1 MLPDTLFLTM
11 NMRLIF
17 FLLGWLALSGAVQ
30 GQNFTKLVEK
40 GSAHYNRGEIN
51 QSLAAFMQAE
61 MLEPGNVELNLHIGK
76 AYLMSDYKHK
86 SLEYLVKVYKLA
98 PTLEPNIRYMLGL
111 ACQYNY
117 QFPEAIEHYEAYAKL
132 NPPNIQEVT
141 LKIRQCQYADEVL
154 QKPVAVDIENLGPGV
169 NSPEH
174 EYSPI
179 ITPNQS
185 VLVFTSRREGSTGGK
200 KTEDNEYFE
209 DIYISYRRGGSW
221 TPPKQISKNINFDF
235 HDAAAA
241 ISANG
246 RELYLYIE
254 DNGGDLYHSTFN
266 GQDWSKPKSLGPPI
280 NTEHHETSMTI
291 TSDGKRIYFA
301 SDRPGGY
308 GNLDI
313 YMSDRQSDG
322 SWGTPVNLGPTINT
336 PGNEDSPYIHP
347 DGQTFYFSSDG
358 HLGLGGYDVFQSQW
372 SGSGWQKPENMGYP
386 INTPDDNFHFIMAEN
401 RVHAY
406 YTSVQEGGVGKA
418 DIYRVTFLDEKMN
431 AILAADRKR
440 KEAEGAKKVNLL
452 QEIAQQQQAVVYE
465 GRVTG
470 SDTGK
475 PLEAIITA
483 MHYRTGEVIART
495 QSDASGKYQLELG
508 QAGDYALS
516 VEAKGYLILSKSLK
530 VNQQSGTVARHIPL
544 ELSMHPIKVGISSV
558 MANIFFDFG
567 KASLRTESIGELERI
582 RDFLHNS
589 PQIKI
594 QINGHTDNVGNPDY
608 NKQLS
613 RKRAEAV
620 MQYLLNNG
628 IATARLT
635 VMGYGQERPLVSN
648 DDEEGG
654 RAINRRTEIE
664 VVSY

>member
-1 MLPDTLFLTM
+1 MRFLFLLM
-11 NMRLIF
+11 GM
-17 FLLGWLALSGAVQ
+17 LALSGLAL
-30 GQNFTKLVEK
+30 GQNFDKFVAK
-40 GSAHYNRGEIN
+40 GSAHYSRGEIN
-51 QSLAAFMQAE
+51 QSLAAFKEAE
-61 MLEPGNVELNLHIGK
+61 KLEPGNVELNLHMGK
-76 AYLMSDYKHK
+76 AYLLSDYKHK

-98 PTLEPNIRYMLGL
+98 PTLEPHIRYMLGL

-117 QFPEAIEHYEAYAKL
+117 MFSDAIEHYEAYAKQAV
-132 NPPNIQEVT
+132 PNKLDVT

-154 QKPVAVDIENLGPGV
+154 QQPVAVDIENLGPTV

-185 VLVFTSRREGSTGGK
+185 VLVFTSRRDGSTGGK
-200 KTEDNEYFE
+200 KTQDNENFE
-209 DIYISYRRGGSW
+209 DIYISYRRGDTW

-241 ISANG
+241 LTTNG

-254 DNGGDLYHSTFN
+254 ENGGDLYHSSFN
-266 GQDWSKPKSLGPPI
+266 GQEWSKPKALGAPI
-280 NTEHHETSMTI
+280 NTPHHETSI
-291 TSDGKRIYFA
+291 TVTKDGKRIYFA
-301 SDRPGGY
+301 SDRPGGF

-322 SWGTPVNLGPTINT
+322 SWGTPVNMGPTVNT
-336 PGNEDSPYIHP
+336 SGNEDSPFIHP
-347 DGQTFYFSSDG
+347 DGQTLYFSSDG
-358 HLGLGGYDVFQSQW
+358 HLGLGGYDVFRSEW
-372 SGSGWQKPENMGYP
+372 TEGGWQKPVNMGYP

-401 RVHAY
+401 RVHGY

-440 KEAEGAKKVNLL
+440 REAEGAKKQNLL
-452 QEIAQQQQAVVYE
+452 QQIAQQQQVVVYE
-465 GRVTG
+465 GIVRG
-470 SDTGK
+470 SDTNK
-475 PLEAIITA
+475 PLQAIITA
-483 MHYRTGEVIART
+483 MHYRTGEVVART
-495 QSDASGKYQLELG
+495 ESDAAGNYRLEITE
-508 QAGDYALS
+508 AGDYALS
-516 VEAKGYLILSKSLK
+516 VEAQGYLILSRTLK
-530 VNQQSGTVARHIPL
+530 IPEQSGSLARTVPL
-544 ELSMHPIKVGISSV
+544 ALSMKPIQVGISSI

-582 RDFLHNS
+582 RDFLQNS
-589 PQIKI
+589 PKIKI
-594 QINGHTDNVGNPDY
+594 QINGHTDNVGDPTY

-613 RKRAEAV
+613 LKRAEAV
-620 MQYLLNNG
+620 MNYLLQNG
-628 IATARLT
+628 VSASRLT
-635 VMGYGQERPLVSN
+635 VMGYGQERPIVSN

-654 RAINRRTEIE
+654 RAMNRRTEIE

>member
-1 MLPDTLFLTM
+1 M
-11 NMRLIF
+11 NMRFL
-17 FLLGWLALSGAVQ
+17 FLLMGMLALSGLAL
-30 GQNFTKLVEK
+30 GQNFDKFVAK
-40 GSAHYNRGEIN
+40 GSAHYSRGEIN
-51 QSLAAFMQAE
+51 QSLAAFKEAE
-61 MLEPGNVELNLHIGK
+61 KLEPGNVELNLHMGK
-76 AYLMSDYKHK
+76 AYLLSDYKHK

-98 PTLEPNIRYMLGL
+98 PTLEPHIRYMLGL

-117 QFPEAIEHYEAYAKL
+117 MFSDAIEHYEAYAKQAV
-132 NPPNIQEVT
+132 PNKLDVT

-154 QKPVAVDIENLGPGV
+154 QQPVAVDIENLGPTV

-185 VLVFTSRREGSTGGK
+185 VLVFTSRRDGSTGGK
-200 KTEDNEYFE
+200 KTQDNENFE
-209 DIYISYRRGGSW
+209 DIYISYRRGDTW

-241 ISANG
+241 LTTNG

-254 DNGGDLYHSTFN
+254 ENGGDLYHSSFN
-266 GQDWSKPKSLGPPI
+266 GQEWSKPKALGAPI
-280 NTEHHETSMTI
+280 NTPHHETSI
-291 TSDGKRIYFA
+291 TVTKDGKRIYFA
-301 SDRPGGY
+301 SDRPGGF

-322 SWGTPVNLGPTINT
+322 SWGTPVNMGPTVNT
-336 PGNEDSPYIHP
+336 SGNEDSPFIHP
-347 DGQTFYFSSDG
+347 DGQTLYFSSDG
-358 HLGLGGYDVFQSQW
+358 HLGLGGYDVFRSEW
-372 SGSGWQKPENMGYP
+372 TEGGWQKPVNMGYP

-401 RVHAY
+401 RVHGY

-440 KEAEGAKKVNLL
+440 REAEGAKKQNLL
-452 QEIAQQQQAVVYE
+452 QQIAQQQQVVVYE
-465 GRVTG
+465 GIVRG
-470 SDTGK
+470 SDTNK
-475 PLEAIITA
+475 PLQAIITA
-483 MHYRTGEVIART
+483 MHYRTGEVVART
-495 QSDASGKYQLELG
+495 ESDAAGNYRLEITE
-508 QAGDYALS
+508 AGDYALS
-516 VEAKGYLILSKSLK
+516 VEAQGYLILSRTLK
-530 VNQQSGTVARHIPL
+530 IPEQSGSLARTVPL
-544 ELSMHPIKVGISSV
+544 ALSMKPIQVGISSI

-582 RDFLHNS
+582 RDFLQNS
-589 PQIKI
+589 PKIKI
-594 QINGHTDNVGNPDY
+594 QINGHTDNVGDPTY

-613 RKRAEAV
+613 LKRAEAV
-620 MQYLLNNG
+620 MNYLLQNG
-628 IATARLT
+628 VSASRLT
-635 VMGYGQERPLVSN
+635 VMGYGQERPIVSN

-654 RAINRRTEIE
+654 RAMNRRTEIE